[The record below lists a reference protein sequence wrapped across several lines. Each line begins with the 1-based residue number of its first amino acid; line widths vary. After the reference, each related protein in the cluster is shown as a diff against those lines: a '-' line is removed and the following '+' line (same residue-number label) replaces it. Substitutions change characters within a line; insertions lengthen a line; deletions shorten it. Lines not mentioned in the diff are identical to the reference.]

1 MIHFEWP
8 WLLWLIPLPFILRR
22 FLPAVAP
29 AQEAALRVPFLSE
42 FSEMRSTTR
51 QHVSGR
57 LILCLAFLA
66 WLLLVLASAR
76 PQWLGE
82 PIEIPVSG
90 RNLMLAVDLSGSM
103 EVEDFELNGKT
114 VNRLIA
120 TQAVAS
126 AFIDRRVGD
135 RLGLILFG
143 RQAYLQTPLTFDR
156 KTLKTL
162 LQEAVIGL
170 AGQETA
176 IGDAIGLAVKRLREN
191 DVNTGQ
197 RVMILL
203 TDGANTAGEVEPLK
217 AAEMAAAEDLKIYT
231 IGIGADE
238 MIVRSFFGSRKIN
251 PSADLDE
258 KTLTAIAEKT
268 GGRYFRARDTKALAE
283 IYTLLDELEPVE
295 QEQQRFRPTS
305 ALYPWPLG
313 AAIIIAGLIFLK
325 RSLPRFSVKATTKEA
340 KQQDAGFQS

>member
-325 RSLPRFSVKATTKEA
+325 RSLPRFSVKTTTKEA